1 VAEDIPPE
9 ALTADFV
16 RKDKKIQPWCRRW
29 PARWKL
35 KNEQDVH
42 YLFERL
48 VFMAKRHNPSSRKL
62 RVLLKSPYKRQSP
75 TFHADRLL
83 PPPQGEKAAGVHAR
97 VPHAAGSAEG
107 TRRGQF
113 HRRLLLPRPHL
124 PGQGRNALRQVRPA
138 FGEYFKGVTQIPG
151 LEADI
156 PEEWLKM
163 MMKKHLTP
171 EEKAKLEKL
180 GWDKLMEEFKKR
192 LAEQKERHAGGSK
205 WIGTGGSSPFGHGG
219 YHPEGIRI
227 GGESAGNRTGD
238 QGLGEPRVP
247 QPRRHGRTRHAQHQ
261 DRPAPPAP
269 LRPRRRRGRAGS
281 GRHHHRHGAQ
291 RRLARHQDAP
301 ERHNKVKVLLFLDIG
316 GSMDDHI
323 KVCEELFSAAK
334 SEFKHLEYFYF
345 HNCIYDYVW
354 KDNRRRHGER
364 FPLWDVMHK
373 YGEDYK
379 VVVVGDA
386 TMSPY
391 EILQPGGSVEYS
403 NEEAGAVWLQRML
416 DTWPRAVWLN
426 PEPERLWDY
435 RHSIELVRTIFNSR
449 MFPLTLAGL
458 ERAMRELNK

>member
-1 VAEDIPPE
+1 MLIDFFLHLKAKKLPVSTREFLTLLE
-9 ALTADFV
+9 ALKEHVAGNSIDDFYFLARTCLV
-16 RKDKKIQPWCRRW
+16 KD
-29 PARWKL
+29 
-35 KNEQDVH
+35 ETH
-42 YLFERL
+42 YDKF
-48 VFMAKRHNPSSRKL
+48 
-62 RVLLKSPYKRQSP
+62 
-75 TFHADRLL
+75 DR
-83 PPPQGEKAAGVHAR
+83 
-97 VPHAAGSAEG
+97 
-107 TRRGQF
+107 
-113 HRRLLLPRPHL
+113 
-124 PGQGRNALRQVRPA
+124 A

-192 LAEQKERHAGGSK
+192 LKEQKERHAGGSK

-227 GGESAGNRTGD
+227 GGESAGNRTAIKVWENREYRNLD
-238 QGLGEPRVP
+238 DTVELG
-247 QPRRHGRTRHAQHQ
+247 TRNIKIA
-261 DRPAPPAP
+261 
-269 LRPRRRRGRAGS
+269 L
-281 GRHHHRHGAQ
+281 
-291 RRLARHQDAP
+291 RRLRRFAREGAEDELDLDGTITGTARNAGWLDIKMRP

-391 EILQPGGSVEYS
+391 EVLQPGGSVEYS

-416 DTWPRAVWLN
+416 ETWPRAVWLN

-435 RHSIELVRTIFNSR
+435 RHSIELIRTIFNSR